1 MSEYAVLFAFLVTI
15 GAGLATL
22 LGAALGLF
30 ASHTNRK
37 FLAVSLGFSAGVMIY
52 VSFVEIIPKSV
63 DFLVPDVGE
72 GLAPAVMATGFL
84 GGLLGMALL
93 YRVIPEL
100 EHPSL
105 DEQHPSVSL
114 EDPTQVTTMDKTLL
128 RAGIGVALAITL
140 HNFPEGMAT
149 FFLTLEDPE
158 VGLAVG
164 TAIGIHN
171 IPEGIAVAVPL
182 YYATKSRAKAFLF
195 GAISGLAEPLG
206 ALLGY
211 LVLRPFMT
219 DTILGMVFSVV
230 AGVMVYISIDSLLP
244 AARQYGSG
252 QLAIYGVI
260 VGMAV
265 MAASLV
271 LFAL

>member
-1 MSEYAVLFAFLVTI
+1 
-15 GAGLATL
+15 
-22 LGAALGLF
+22 
-30 ASHTNRK
+30 
-37 FLAVSLGFSAGVMIY
+37 
-52 VSFVEIIPKSV
+52 
-63 DFLVPDVGE
+63 
-72 GLAPAVMATGFL
+72 
-84 GGLLGMALL
+84 
-93 YRVIPEL
+93 
-100 EHPSL
+100 
-105 DEQHPSVSL
+105 
-114 EDPTQVTTMDKTLL
+114 
-128 RAGIGVALAITL
+128 
-140 HNFPEGMAT
+140 
-149 FFLTLEDPE
+149 